1 MCPWFPRPAEN
12 ATWTLQLN
20 GNKAYAEILV
30 SHAMTYDGFILESW
44 DVSAAFLQGFN
55 FTEMTKMATELG
67 VQLNTITRKAYIVP
81 PQNVWFHLRNMGFI
95 SKQLD
100 TFYLCLELLKAMY
113 GLVDAPLLWQL
124 CLRWYLIHH
133 CKATQSAYDDNFYFW
148 KQGNRLTA
156 EMSTHIDDG
165 CVAGLPEIL
174 EWLRKELEKRFG
186 PMKRQTLPFNHVGV
200 YYEMITINNQPTL
213 KMGQQKF
220 CNDIQLISIDP
231 ARKHHPSL
239 PLTAAETTQLRAA
252 LGALLFLLITRG
264 DLISEVVTL
273 QTFINQAQIQHLK
286 QANLI
291 IGRAKQTP
299 DRGLLFRKLTPPLR
313 ILSIGDSSFATSK
326 TSYAIEGKLELI
338 TEDRP
343 FDIKP
348 GKLSVASTNNFLGVT
363 AHILIMTAKKAKRI
377 SHSTSHAE
385 SLTAHNCLTDAETIS
400 MRFTEIFSQQKLNIT
415 DLIKYEDMAVYD
427 LPIDHLTDCM
437 DLVDLWTGQRGA
449 PQDRSQRLIILSLR
463 EKRMIHKLRH
473 LLHVDTKDM
482 AANRLTKFDGK
493 DYALLHLLDFGSLNF
508 KQQATLRPR
517 PQDRWHIYNED
528 DLHSTVS

>member
-1 MCPWFPRPAEN
+1 
-12 ATWTLQLN
+12 
-20 GNKAYAEILV
+20 
-30 SHAMTYDGFILESW
+30 
-44 DVSAAFLQGFN
+44 
-55 FTEMTKMATELG
+55 
-67 VQLNTITRKAYIVP
+67 
-81 PQNVWFHLRNMGFI
+81 
-95 SKQLD
+95 
-100 TFYLCLELLKAMY
+100 
-113 GLVDAPLLWQL
+113 
-124 CLRWYLIHH
+124 
-133 CKATQSAYDDNFYFW
+133 
-148 KQGNRLTA
+148 
-156 EMSTHIDDG
+156 
-165 CVAGLPEIL
+165 
-174 EWLRKELEKRFG
+174 
-186 PMKRQTLPFNHVGV
+186 MKRQTLPFNHVGV
-200 YYEMITINNQPTL
+200 YYEMITINNKPAL

-220 CNDIQLISIDP
+220 CNDIQPISIDP

-239 PLTAAETTQLRAA
+239 PLTPTETTQLRAA

-264 DLISEVVTL
+264 DLISDVVTL
-273 QTFINQAQIQHLK
+273 QTFINKAEIQHLK

-299 DRGLLFRKLTPPLR
+299 NRGLLFQKLTPPLR

-343 FDIKP
+343 YEMKA
-348 GKLSVASTNNFLGVT
+348 GKLSVADTNLFLGVT

-400 MRFTEIFSQQKLNIT
+400 MRYTEIFSQQRLRII

-463 EKRMIHKLRH
+463 EKRMTHKLRH

-493 DYALLHLLDFGSLNF
+493 DYALINLLDYGSLHF
-508 KQQATLRPR
+508 QQQATARPR
-517 PQDRWHIYNED
+517 PTARWHIYDESD
-528 DLHSTVS
+528 VHTATS